1 MTSSMMRSLIDF
13 STDILRQL
21 SNLADKIERQI
32 PRSRKSKMYRF
43 DFSST
48 LVLRMYNAMHYA
60 SATLVKLETKAML
73 PNVGYLLVHVLRVK
87 FQTILV
93 TEIAY
98 GKSLKL
104 G

>member
-1 MTSSMMRSLIDF
+1 
-13 STDILRQL
+13 
-21 SNLADKIERQI
+21 
-32 PRSRKSKMYRF
+32 
-43 DFSST
+43 
-48 LVLRMYNAMHYA
+48 MHYA

-104 G
+104 GWGIWVIQMNFSDGIPVAKLF